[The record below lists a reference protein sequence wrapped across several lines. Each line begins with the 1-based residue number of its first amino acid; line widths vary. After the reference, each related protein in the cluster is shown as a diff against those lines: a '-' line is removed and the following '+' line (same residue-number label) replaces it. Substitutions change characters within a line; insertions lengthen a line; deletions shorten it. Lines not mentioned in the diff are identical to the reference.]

1 MVQIPT
7 IPGYV
12 LNQGEKLT
20 RAIINLIGKPTV
32 DSAQL
37 NFLPNLIYNPQF
49 EIVQR
54 GTVTSPPFTAAHDF
68 PNNDDVY
75 LFDQWVHLA
84 EGNDTADIS
93 QVAVALTNGSLVG
106 MQSEVETI
114 NRRFGYV
121 QLFES
126 MRTYPL
132 RGKKVSLTFSAAG
145 TLDNVRAAVIEWTGT
160 ADSVTSD
167 VVNAWNSAG
176 SSPTLATSWA
186 YCTNG
191 NGTNNAMTTTQQE
204 FSLEN
209 ITVGSTANNLGVFI
223 YLDDSNGALSETLIL
238 TTVQLT
244 QNDAKMDYQTYNY
257 NADLANCERYYSYL
271 VDCNHQGDADG
282 AASDTMGTI
291 SYPRKR
297 TAPTIT
303 LFNSTNTNCGTVG
316 TEDPEISN
324 CTYGCQ
330 SSSGAGQVRTE
341 SDLSIS
347 SEL

>member
-1 MVQIPT
+1 
-7 IPGYV
+7 
-12 LNQGEKLT
+12 
-20 RAIINLIGKPTV
+20 
-32 DSAQL
+32 
-37 NFLPNLIYNPQF
+37 
-49 EIVQR
+49 
-54 GTVTSPPFTAAHDF
+54 
-68 PNNDDVY
+68 
-75 LFDQWVHLA
+75 
-84 EGNDTADIS
+84 
-93 QVAVALTNGSLVG
+93 
-106 MQSEVETI
+106 
-114 NRRFGYV
+114 
-121 QLFES
+121 
-126 MRTYPL
+126 
-132 RGKKVSLTFSAAG
+132 
-145 TLDNVRAAVIEWTGT
+145 
-160 ADSVTSD
+160 
-167 VVNAWNSAG
+167 
-176 SSPTLATSWA
+176 
-186 YCTNG
+186 CTNG
-191 NGTNNAMTTTQQE
+191 NGSNNALTTTQTE

-257 NADLANCERYYSYL
+257 NTDLANCERYYSYL

-297 TAPTIT
+297 AAPTIT

-316 TEDPEISN
+316 TEDPEVSN

-347 SEL
+347 AEL